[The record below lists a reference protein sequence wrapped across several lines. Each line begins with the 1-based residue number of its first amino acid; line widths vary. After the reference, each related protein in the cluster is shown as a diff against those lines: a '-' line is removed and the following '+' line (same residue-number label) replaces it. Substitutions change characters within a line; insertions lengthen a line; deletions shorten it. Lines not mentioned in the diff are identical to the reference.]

1 MEPRIPGLSVV
12 SCRYLVGGGLYGSVA
27 LVGPTRMPFSRVIP
41 LLEAFADEL
50 GEGMA
55 GKRKDAPQA
64 AAPRQAVIYKEER
77 R

>member
-1 MEPRIPGLSVV
+1 M
-12 SCRYLVGGGLYGSVA
+12 
-27 LVGPTRMPFSRVIP
+27 IP